1 MSATVDTL
9 LAERLDDLR
18 HDDGGGL
25 GFRREGHKAAAGN
38 VRAAVDYL
46 LDHAYYALWHDE
58 HEHADIIAAGGCVD
72 AALNLLTTYRE
83 RLDRLYELDSDETM
97 AAEGW
102 TKLRRGTYRP
112 PEPEGEAQATA

>member
-1 MSATVDTL
+1 MSTVVDTL

-18 HDDGGGL
+18 HADDGGL
-25 GFRREGHKAAAGN
+25 GFRAEGRKAAAGN
-38 VRAAVDYL
+38 VRATVDYL

-58 HEHADIIAAGGCVD
+58 HEHEDIIAAGGCVD
-72 AALNLLTTYRE
+72 AALNILSTYRE

-112 PEPEGEAQATA
+112 PETEAPAAA

>member
-1 MSATVDTL
+1 MTTVETL

-18 HDDGGGL
+18 HADDGGL
-25 GFRREGHKAAAGN
+25 AFRREGCKSAAGN

-46 LDHAYYALWHDE
+46 LDHAYDALRHDDFD
-58 HEHADIIAAGGCVD
+58 HTDIIAAGGNVD

-83 RLDRLYELDSDETM
+83 RLDRLYEIDSDETM
-97 AAEGW
+97 LKEGW
-102 TKLRRGTYRP
+102 TKVRRGTYRP